1 MVMQKVGGIASRSG
15 TPGAYQVILARI
27 SMWDV
32 WARQRLFNRGFSIV
46 ALQSVAVQSVIV
58 STDGFPAGGW

>member
-32 WARQRLFNRGFSIV
+32 WARQRLFNRGYFNPWP
-46 ALQSVAVQSVIV
+46 
-58 STDGFPAGGW
+58 FNR